1 MRRLVPIA
9 LILIAA
15 LLLIGG
21 GTAVLRSA
29 FQDKSEP
36 PISDQSSA
44 PSEAPGSNS
53 PSSPNTNLESKSAKG
68 SPLYITTTPPSPFAT
83 GSPVTFSLT
92 ATGGTRPYTWSA
104 TGGTLPRG
112 LDFDPITATISG
124 TPTTAET
131 KKIRVRAT
139 GTEGQSDTIELRLET
154 LGKTVTGISE
164 TKAIDS
170 SPEESAFSLF
180 ADLADGSQASPY
192 EAAFEAADGTPPYSF
207 SATGLPEGILLDPA
221 TGILTGTPI
230 LGGLSQIEASATDAS
245 GETATAKVELFVEA
259 LPLQILTPAEIATA
273 SPGDTISE
281 PLVAIGGYPPYTWA
295 AAPAGDLSIVATAS
309 VLTGTAPEEPGL
321 YPVTLAVSD
330 QTGEAIAGA
339 TSVSVELGELEI
351 TTPEELPRARTEEP
365 LELTLEATGGVPPLT
380 WSSAFT
386 FPEEIA
392 LTPGGDL
399 TGTPEDAYDF
409 SFEATVTS
417 ASGETA
423 SRTFTL
429 RTAPAVAPAR
439 DLQAFPSDQKAAF
452 TWTLPDDPSLA
463 EVVLVANAAS
473 PPTAPEDGNILY
485 RGTANNH
492 LATGLP
498 ENAQLHIAIFAL
510 DEEGDFSE
518 PPSDA
523 FAQLTLLP
531 FTLAKAD
538 GSTNADPHADG
549 IADYSPLSSNA
560 FGSHDLSRVLGPP
573 DGPPSFRRRRSHP
586 SSFPRSNPGQRRQ
599 HHPFLRKQHHHQRTR
614 SRLHRFRKCLRRLRY
629 EQQRIHRTLN
639 RLREPGWNHL
649 PHDPLRLRPPLSSPM
664 E

>member
-1 MRRLVPIA
+1 M
-9 LILIAA
+9 
-15 LLLIGG
+15 
-21 GTAVLRSA
+21 
-29 FQDKSEP
+29 
-36 PISDQSSA
+36 
-44 PSEAPGSNS
+44 
-53 PSSPNTNLESKSAKG
+53 
-68 SPLYITTTPPSPFAT
+68 
-83 GSPVTFSLT
+83 
-92 ATGGTRPYTWSA
+92 
-104 TGGTLPRG
+104 
-112 LDFDPITATISG
+112 
-124 TPTTAET
+124 
-131 KKIRVRAT
+131 
-139 GTEGQSDTIELRLET
+139 
-154 LGKTVTGISE
+154 
-164 TKAIDS
+164 
-170 SPEESAFSLF
+170 
-180 ADLADGSQASPY
+180 
-192 EAAFEAADGTPPYSF
+192 
-207 SATGLPEGILLDPA
+207 
-221 TGILTGTPI
+221 
-230 LGGLSQIEASATDAS
+230 
-245 GETATAKVELFVEA
+245 EA

-339 TSVSVELGELEI
+339 TSVSVELGELKI

-492 LATGLP
+492 LATDLP

-510 DEEGDFSE
+510 DEEGDFSD

-560 FGSHDLSRVLGPP
+560 NGSHDLSRVLGPP
-573 DGPPSFRRRRSHP
+573 DGPPSFGGGGAIQVVSLGATQGNGG
-586 SSFPRSNPGQRRQ
+586 SITLSFENNIITNGPGAD
-599 HHPFLRKQHHHQRTR
+599 FTVFENAFGGFDTNN
-614 SRLHRFRKCLRRLRY
+614 SVLHRALHRR
-629 EQQRIHRTLN
+629 
-639 RLREPGWNHL
+639 REPGWNHL
-649 PHDPLRLRPPLSSPM
+649 PHDPLRLRPPFPFRWSDAKRTQPVFLPQRFRRYHPYPKQGHDPRSHRPERLRWRPIRSRIGRTRMGIRYVRITSTGDNWLTDINGDPRRATPRHSEELTTLTGEFKFRLRSRCCDRHPLLVGKNQNRGNKHTDRSVCLNMKYPTLIDSYRSNRSYEGFSQSWQIPTVTGNLGLWRAHHHAPTTKERINNAIEKIKQAYLLAFSP
-664 E
+664 ETLVRNQLVAANANRLRVRG